1 MKVLMGHIHEYEPL
15 FKVIRAKL
23 TVVNN
28 LSIIINCEQNSRKY
42 TV

>member
-1 MKVLMGHIHEYEPL
+1 MGHIHEYEPL
-15 FKVIRAKL
+15 FKVIHAKL